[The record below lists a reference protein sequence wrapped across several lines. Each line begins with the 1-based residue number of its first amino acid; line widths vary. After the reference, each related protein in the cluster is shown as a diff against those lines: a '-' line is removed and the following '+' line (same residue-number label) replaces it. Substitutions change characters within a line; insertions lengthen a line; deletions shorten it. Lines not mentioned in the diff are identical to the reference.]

1 MVIAHDL
8 PNLDSAVVVAADSSD
23 STQGHSH
30 NENVAL
36 SASGKRLFDIVVGV
50 LALVVLL
57 PFIASMILIML
68 ALQGRPVLIKHRRV
82 GRGGILFP
90 CFKFRTM
97 VVNADDV
104 LQEHLARDSDARLEW
119 SATRK
124 LKNDPRITP
133 IGRVLRKS
141 SVDELPQ
148 LLNVL
153 RGDMS
158 LVGPRPIVEPEV
170 QHYGAFIHQY
180 LKVRP
185 GLTGSWQV
193 SGRSNASYEQR
204 VQLDSDYVRNW
215 SFGRDLVILIKTVP
229 AVLTSR
235 GSY

>member
-1 MVIAHDL
+1 MIAHDL
-8 PNLDSAVVVAADSSD
+8 PNLDSTATVSADSSEPIQSQSYSKD
-23 STQGHSH
+23 A
-30 NENVAL
+30 AL
-36 SASGKRLFDIVVGV
+36 SASGKRVFDIVVG
-50 LALVVLL
+50 LSALIILV
-57 PFIASMILIML
+57 PFIATMILIML
-68 ALQGRPVLIKHRRV
+68 GAQGRPVLIKHRRV
-82 GRGGILFP
+82 GRGGVLFP

-97 VVNADDV
+97 VVNAEDV
-104 LQEHLARDSDARLEW
+104 LQEHLDADVDARQEW

-124 LKNDPRITP
+124 LKSDPRITP
-133 IGRVLRKS
+133 IGRMLRKS

-153 RGDMS
+153 RGEMS

-170 QHYGAFIHQY
+170 HHYGAVIHQY

-193 SGRSNASYEQR
+193 SGRSDASYARR
-204 VQLDSDYVRNW
+204 VQMDADYVRNW
-215 SFGRDLVILIKTVP
+215 SFGRDLIILIKTVP

>member
-1 MVIAHDL
+1 M
-8 PNLDSAVVVAADSSD
+8 
-23 STQGHSH
+23 
-30 NENVAL
+30 
-36 SASGKRLFDIVVGV
+36 
-50 LALVVLL
+50 
-57 PFIASMILIML
+57 
-68 ALQGRPVLIKHRRV
+68 LIKHRRV
-82 GRGGILFP
+82 GRGGVLFP

-97 VVNADDV
+97 VVNAEDV
-104 LQEHLARDSDARLEW
+104 LQEHLDADVDARQEW

-124 LKNDPRITP
+124 LKSDPRITP
-133 IGRVLRKS
+133 IGRMLRKS

-153 RGDMS
+153 RGEMS

-170 QHYGAFIHQY
+170 HHYGAVIHQY

-193 SGRSNASYEQR
+193 SGRSDASYARR
-204 VQLDSDYVRNW
+204 VQMDADYVRNW
-215 SFGRDLVILIKTVP
+215 SFGRDLIILIKTVP